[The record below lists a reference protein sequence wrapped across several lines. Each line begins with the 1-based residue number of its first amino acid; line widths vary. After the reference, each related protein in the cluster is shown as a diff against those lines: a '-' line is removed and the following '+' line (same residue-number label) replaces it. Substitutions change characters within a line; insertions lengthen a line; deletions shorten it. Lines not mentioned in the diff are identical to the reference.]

1 MSSKT
6 SSPYTE
12 DWLPIKGIVNGM
24 IELNNNY
31 KVTGVKIAPK
41 NIFILDKA
49 SQDFTILSLKSF
61 YDSLDFEFWIISN
74 DKPVDISGYL
84 ASLQIQYNQIQD
96 SRIKKLL
103 IQDIEKV
110 NDFMNDNVTDVEY
123 FILFKDKNFD
133 LLQKRLRTVIMG
145 LSNAG
150 IDSSQVSN
158 ADLRAI
164 LDGFLNGGKPSENR
178 VVLPNEF

>member
-12 DWLPIKGIVNGM
+12 DWLPVKSIANGM

-31 KVTGVKIAPK
+31 KVTGVKIVPK
-41 NIFILDKA
+41 NIFILDKG
-49 SQDFTILSLKSF
+49 SQDHTIVSLKSL

-74 DKPVDISGYL
+74 DKPVDISSYL
-84 ASLQIQYNQIQD
+84 ASLQIQYNQTQD
-96 SRIKKLL
+96 SRLKKLL
-103 IQDIEKV
+103 IQDIEKA
-110 NDFMNDNVTDVEY
+110 NDFMNDMVSDVEY

-145 LSNAG
+145 LSSAG
-150 IDSSQVSN
+150 IDSNQVSN
-158 ADLRAI
+158 SDLRAI
-164 LDGFLNGGKPSENR
+164 LDGFLNGGMPTENK